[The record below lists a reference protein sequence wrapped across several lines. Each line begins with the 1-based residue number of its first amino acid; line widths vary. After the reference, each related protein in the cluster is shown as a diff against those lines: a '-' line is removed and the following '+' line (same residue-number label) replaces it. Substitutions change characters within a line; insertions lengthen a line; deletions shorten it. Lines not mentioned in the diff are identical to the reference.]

1 MNLVDLLLGIQ
12 ELLGKRIAEHTFAVE
27 VKFIHFLLGKRDPL
41 VLLVVEIL
49 LLLKQRLVIF
59 LGVGVLHEGVH
70 FLADGMELGLFEKA
84 FAKFPCFAQ
93 NQIVLFKRGHNERHN
108 FQNFL
113 RSPASV
119 KERTRAAG
127 PLGSTLKPWP
137 APALLLSMGAG
148 LCQSASQVRMTLKRP
163 AAFELAPSQLGE
175 AGGWLGDGLL
185 AALERT
191 AHALGGLSAA
201 DSVGVYLAGENSP
214 PRRVG
219 SCGSAS
225 FPDEL
230 PQAWMEGPHQD
241 PLGEGIRLASLPP
254 HSAPGLPEAAQ
265 NSSSLLRGEGNQ
277 PRGPSFWIWVLAGTS
292 PAAVAPNIQRAMG
305 ALVDNLAD
313 HAQALASA
321 ESDAARAR
329 RHELAAGHAGN
340 LYAALVESLP
350 QSIFRKDLD
359 GRFTFANSRM
369 LESMGL
375 PAEQVV
381 GKTDQ
386 ELFPEEIALKYQADD
401 RMVLE
406 NRVPLDQVEK
416 HLDSNGLVKHVR
428 VIKAPILD
436 SAGTACGIQ
445 GIYWDETERHLMEQR
460 LHREHLLLRAMMDHV
475 PDSVYFKDLDSRF
488 IMLSHSLAT
497 KMGLADPAEAIGKN
511 DHDFFDPRH
520 ADESLADERRIIAT
534 GKPVKGRTEREIWL
548 DGRER
553 WVLTTKLPLRGEDGR
568 IHGTLGVSKDIT
580 DIKQV
585 EVELEHAR
593 DQALASVRLKSEFL
607 ANMSH
612 EIRTPLN
619 AVVGMA
625 GLLLD
630 TELSED
636 QQDFADTIRKSADS
650 LLAIIN
656 DILDFSKIEAGK
668 LSIEHIVFDLHEAV
682 ENTVE
687 LLGEAA
693 RKKGI
698 ELLCW
703 IRESVPRMV
712 NGDPGRIRQVL
723 VNLVGNAV
731 KFTSEGE
738 VVIDVSATPA
748 KKSQMEVRF
757 EVRDTGIGIP
767 DEARARLFQPF
778 SQADGS
784 TTRKFGGTGLGLAI
798 SRQLVELM
806 GGEIGV
812 QSVAGEGSTFWL
824 QIRLDNLDSKV
835 PPPVPPAADT
845 LRGKSVLI
853 VDDNETNRLIL
864 QHQTRGWGMETHEA
878 STAEGALHSL
888 RVLNSQGRGIHVVI
902 LDLQMPTM
910 DGFQLADAIAKLG
923 LSRQPTLLLL
933 TSSCLFNMSQAS
945 AHGIHAV
952 MNKPVKRMKLF
963 ETLAATLAA
972 NEPNAPEGRASQAAW
987 RGPAQPPL
995 PQRRSSVRI
1004 LVAEDNAVNQ
1014 KVALMQLSRLGYS
1027 ADAVASGA
1035 EAVEAVAKMPY
1046 DIILMDCQM
1055 PELDGLDA
1063 TRHIRAME
1071 SRHRDPRHPRG
1082 IYIIALTAN
1091 AFAEDRDKCLA
1102 AGMNDYLSKPV
1113 QLGGLQEALARGVDF
1128 LGELPHRVSSGDTG
1142 YFSLST
1148 PVLNATAL
1156 RTQKARP
1163 EGLGGGT
1170 ALEARID
1177 RFMDEATVAI
1187 AEMKQRQ
1194 VSADLCGLKETAI
1207 RLRDSA
1213 ADLECARL
1221 ARTSDEIV
1229 ELARKGLPP
1238 PEELLSQL
1246 QREFDRVGPLLARFK
1261 VEETTTTTAQ

>member
-1 MNLVDLLLGIQ
+1 
-12 ELLGKRIAEHTFAVE
+12 
-27 VKFIHFLLGKRDPL
+27 
-41 VLLVVEIL
+41 
-49 LLLKQRLVIF
+49 
-59 LGVGVLHEGVH
+59 
-70 FLADGMELGLFEKA
+70 
-84 FAKFPCFAQ
+84 
-93 NQIVLFKRGHNERHN
+93 
-108 FQNFL
+108 
-113 RSPASV
+113 
-119 KERTRAAG
+119 
-127 PLGSTLKPWP
+127 
-137 APALLLSMGAG
+137 
-148 LCQSASQVRMTLKRP
+148 MTLKRP

-175 AGGWLGDGLL
+175 AGEPLGGGLA

-191 AHALGGLSAA
+191 AHALRDLSEAA
-201 DSVGVYLAGENSP
+201 AVGVYLAVDNNP

-219 SCGSAS
+219 GLGSAT

-230 PQAWMEGPHQD
+230 PQTWMEEARKD
-241 PLGEGIRLASLPP
+241 PLAAGIRLAPTPP
-254 HSAPGLPEAAQ
+254 HPAGPLDATLTH
-265 NSSSLLRGEGNQ
+265 SSLLRGEASQLGGAS
-277 PRGPSFWIWVLAGTS
+277 RWIWVLAGTP

-305 ALVDNLAD
+305 AMVDNLAEQ
-313 HAQALASA
+313 AQMLASA

-329 RHELAAGHAGN
+329 ELERAAGHAGD

-350 QSIFRKDLD
+350 QSIFRKNLV

-375 PAEQVV
+375 QADQVV

-386 ELFPEEIALKYQADD
+386 ELFPKEIALKYQADD
-401 RMVLE
+401 QMVLKS
-406 NRVPLDQVEK
+406 RLPLDQVEK
-416 HLDSNGLVKHVR
+416 HLDSSGGVRHVR
-428 VIKAPILD
+428 VIKAPILNSD
-436 SAGTACGIQ
+436 GTVCGIQ

-475 PDSVYFKDLDSRF
+475 PDSVYFKDLESRF
-488 IMLSHSLAT
+488 IMLSHSLAA
-497 KMGLADPAEAIGKN
+497 KMGLANPDEAIGKT
-511 DHDFFDPRH
+511 DHDFFDARH
-520 ADESLADERRIIAT
+520 ADQSLADERRIIAT
-534 GKPVKGRTEREIWL
+534 GEPMKGRTEHEVWL

-568 IHGTLGVSKDIT
+568 VHGTLGVSKDIT
-580 DIKQV
+580 DIKLA
-585 EVELEHAR
+585 EVELEQAR

-619 AVVGMA
+619 AVVGMS

-636 QQDFADTIRKSADS
+636 QRDFADTIRKSADS

-723 VNLVGNAV
+723 LNLVGNAV

-738 VVIDVSATPA
+738 VVIEVSGSPA
-748 KKSQMEVRF
+748 KKNQVEVRF
-757 EVRDTGIGIP
+757 EVRDTGVGIP
-767 DEARARLFQPF
+767 GEARARLFQPF

-784 TTRKFGGTGLGLAI
+784 TTRKYGGTGLGLAI

-806 GGEIGV
+806 GGKIGV
-812 QSVAGEGSTFWL
+812 ESEAGQGSTFWI
-824 QIRLDNLDSKV
+824 QIRLDNLDSKA
-835 PPPVPPAADT
+835 PPPVPPAANT
-845 LRGKSVLI
+845 LRGKSVLV
-853 VDDNETNRLIL
+853 VDDNETNRRIL

-888 RVLNSQGRGIHVVI
+888 RVLNSQGRGVHAVI

-910 DGFQLADAIAKLG
+910 DGFQLADAISKLG
-923 LSRQPTLLLL
+923 LSRQPALLLL
-933 TSSCLFNMSQAS
+933 TSSCLFTLAE
-945 AHGIHAV
+945 AAVHGIQAV
-952 MNKPVKRMKLF
+952 MTKPVKRLKLF
-963 ETLAATLAA
+963 ESLAETLAA
-972 NEPNAPEGRASQAAW
+972 NDPNAPEARANLAAW
-987 RGPAQPPL
+987 RAPGQPVL
-995 PQRRSSVRI
+995 PQRRSSARI

-1014 KVALMQLSRLGYS
+1014 KVALMQLTRLGYS
-1027 ADAVASGA
+1027 ADAVASGK
-1035 EAVEAVAKMPY
+1035 EAVEAVAKLPY

-1055 PELDGLDA
+1055 PELDGLEA
-1063 TRHIRAME
+1063 TRHIRALE
-1071 SRHRDPRHPRG
+1071 ALHSDPRHPKG

-1113 QLGGLQEALARGVDF
+1113 QLEGLKEALFRGVDF

-1156 RTQKARP
+1156 KTAKSRP
-1163 EGLGGGT
+1163 EALGGGT
-1170 ALEARID
+1170 ALAARID
-1177 RFMDEATVAI
+1177 QFMQDAPVAI
-1187 AEMKQRQ
+1187 AEIKQCH
-1194 VSADLCGLKETAI
+1194 AAMDLGGLNETAI

-1213 ADLECARL
+1213 AELECARL

-1229 ELARKGLPP
+1229 ELARKNQVPP
-1238 PEELLSQL
+1238 GELLSQL
-1246 QREFDRVGPLLARFK
+1246 QREFDRVGPLLSRFK
-1261 VEETTTTTAQ
+1261 VEETTTTPAR